1 MSTIDLRAQD
11 GIASVTLTDP
21 DRRNAISLGMVD
33 EIVEA
38 FDVIE
43 ARPDVHAVVVTGAGR
58 AFCAGA
64 DLATLAKAD
73 PAEYARLYES
83 FLRVARCP
91 LPTIA
96 AVNGPAT
103 GAGLNLALAC
113 DVRLAAPEARFV
125 ARFMQVGLHPG
136 GGHTWM
142 LQRAVGPQRTAA
154 MVLLGEEVDGATAV
168 EWGLALRCVERS
180 QLLDAALT
188 MAAGAVAVPRALV
201 ERVKATMSTLGAPDG
216 DELERAAAIEA
227 EAQEWSTRQD
237 FFRDRI
243 AAMRDRVAGS
253 SSRPPAP

>member
-1 MSTIDLRAQD
+1 
-11 GIASVTLTDP
+11 
-21 DRRNAISLGMVD
+21 
-33 EIVEA
+33 
-38 FDVIE
+38 
-43 ARPDVHAVVVTGAGR
+43 
-58 AFCAGA
+58 
-64 DLATLAKAD
+64 
-73 PAEYARLYES
+73 
-83 FLRVARCP
+83 
-91 LPTIA
+91 
-96 AVNGPAT
+96 
-103 GAGLNLALAC
+103 
-113 DVRLAAPEARFV
+113 
-125 ARFMQVGLHPG
+125 
-136 GGHTWM
+136 M